1 MLKLFPL
8 AHGHPSEAV
17 GFSSCGQFF
26 VARQKYSTQSP
37 QVLRIPPDLLEH
49 TRVVSSETTP
59 RSSSV
64 VAGLESNEVAFST
77 LHQSA
82 ATEVWKVDDDGK
94 VSSFGVQASE
104 TGIYVTAQSN
114 QGTQVSNLVTLPIW
128 QGAGETAQ
136 RVIVPQFE
144 GDSLKISVDVDTQT
158 LSPGSTYQL
167 AKAGGNIKPAVIYRN
182 PQFVALSNMENNV
195 GKELAWPSAQETDT
209 MGREF

>member
-1 MLKLFPL
+1 M
-8 AHGHPSEAV
+8 
-17 GFSSCGQFF
+17 
-26 VARQKYSTQSP
+26 
-37 QVLRIPPDLLEH
+37 
-49 TRVVSSETTP
+49 
-59 RSSSV
+59 
-64 VAGLESNEVAFST
+64 
-77 LHQSA
+77 
-82 ATEVWKVDDDGK
+82 DDDGK

-136 RVIVPQFE
+136 RVILPQFE

-167 AKAGGNIKPAVIYRN
+167 AKAGGNIKPAVIHRN

-195 GKELAWPSAQETDT
+195 GKELAWPSAQETVT